1 MNEGFFIN
9 YSRNGL
15 PDEPNNWI
23 KIDEHER
30 WIRVPSNAKKIG
42 VSDDVIE
49 NFKDY
54 TPVEDRDEFLKYV
67 LANSPIIRMRGHG
80 AYFAFEFSSKKV
92 NAPLW
97 EIFEFM
103 NWFGGAY
110 TGMVIV
116 NFSTG
121 EKAQMRFE
129 QFRGYMDDD
138 NSEAILR
145 IREGK
150 NLPEDSLRAIF
161 GDTLVSDLV
170 IK

>member
-54 TPVEDRDEFLKYV
+54 TPVEDRDEF
-67 LANSPIIRMRGHG
+67 
-80 AYFAFEFSSKKV
+80 
-92 NAPLW
+92 
-97 EIFEFM
+97 
-103 NWFGGAY
+103 
-110 TGMVIV
+110 
-116 NFSTG
+116 
-121 EKAQMRFE
+121 
-129 QFRGYMDDD
+129 
-138 NSEAILR
+138 
-145 IREGK
+145 
-150 NLPEDSLRAIF
+150 
-161 GDTLVSDLV
+161 
-170 IK
+170 